1 MSLQSLVPANTKLAM
16 ATAVNNF
23 KKFLAS
29 GSVTV
34 EQLNA
39 SILSDPSGA
48 CFVAV
53 MEMFAMHLAYI
64 KGSNKKLD
72 NFWRITL

>member
-16 ATAVNNF
+16 PTAVNNF

-29 GSVTV
+29 ESVTV

-39 SILSDPSGA
+39 SILSDPSSGA

-53 MEMFAMHLAYI
+53 MEKFAMHLAYF
-64 KGSNKKLD
+64 KG
-72 NFWRITL
+72 RYRE